1 MTQTLPSLAQEA
13 WLNEPRLQRLFAV
26 LSETG
31 GEGRVAGGA
40 VRNAL
45 LGVAIADIDMATT
58 LTPQQVMLACRAAGF
73 AVHPT
78 GIDHGTVTVVVERQP
93 FEVTSLR
100 QDVATDGRHA
110 QVAFTSDWMTDALRR
125 DFTMNALYC
134 DAHGKLYDYTNG
146 YRDLLARRINFVGD
160 AAARIRE
167 DYLRILRF
175 FRFHA
180 RFGEGRPDE
189 RGLAACVAL
198 KAGIAGLSAERIRQE
213 LLKLLEAPGAVPTLM
228 VMAESGILAEII
240 PFTEQFAVLERLP
253 RDGIL
258 RLAVLAAEPEQLK
271 SRLRLANEEAAR
283 IMSALN
289 MPDVAP
295 DMAAHEQR
303 VLLYARG
310 AQAWE
315 DGVDI
320 SWALSGAAADDGGW
334 RALRDLPERWITP
347 RLPVTGQDLVGLGIP
362 PGPLM
367 GRTLRRLEQYWLDHD
382 FAPTRR
388 ELLALAKEG
397 KDG

>member
-1 MTQTLPSLAQEA
+1 MTQTLPSLAHEA
-13 WLNEPRLQRLFAV
+13 WLNEPRLQRLLAV
-26 LSETG
+26 LAATG

-45 LGVAIADIDMATT
+45 LGVAIADLDIATT

-78 GIDHGTVTVVVERQP
+78 GIDHGTVTVVVAHQP

-110 QVAFTSDWMTDALRR
+110 EVAFTSDWMTDALRR

-134 DAHGKLYDYTNG
+134 DARGKLYDYTNG
-146 YRDLLARRINFVGD
+146 YRDLLARRIIFVGD

-175 FRFHA
+175 FRFQA
-180 RFGEGRPDE
+180 RFGEGAPDE

-198 KAGIAGLSAERIRQE
+198 KGGLAHLSAERLRQE
-213 LLKLLEAPGAVPTLM
+213 LLKLLEAPGAVPTLE
-228 VMAESGILAEII
+228 VMAAQGILGEIL
-240 PFTEQFAVLERLP
+240 PFTEQFAVIERLP

-258 RLAVLAAEPEQLK
+258 RLAVLAAEPGTLK
-271 SRLRLANEEAAR
+271 ARFRLANGEAAR
-283 IMSALN
+283 IAEALA
-289 MPDVAP
+289 MPDVDP
-295 DMAAHEQR
+295 GMSEHERR
-303 VLLYARG
+303 VTVYRHG

-315 DGVDI
+315 DAVHI
-320 SWALSGAAADDGGW
+320 SWALSGDRLDDPQW
-334 RALRDLPERWITP
+334 QALCDVPEHWAVP

-367 GRTLRRLEQYWLDHD
+367 GRTLRRLEQHWLDHD

-388 ELLALAKEG
+388 ELLALAKEQG
-397 KDG
+397 HG